1 MIKLL
6 SNRGYTLYGLHYKTH
21 SFITQKIILK
31 FAKIILNKHTLLIYE
46 SIVYNIGMYS
56 REFNKPPKN
65 IVKNGK
71 AKYGAYIGV
80 PNKIDIRGMRAPY
93 AGVPLPS
100 FISNLRIKSRLAYIF
115 SLDKYFGAAEFFDF
129 KAIGI
134 ARLLLWNKETNK
146 KNVYTT
152 LMPPRRRFVPNDS
165 TRGICACYTK
175 SRFLKISWGNNHE
188 HFSVNFDIKGD
199 GARSTTS
206 GYFVNT
212 ADDDKKVDLFYV
224 NPSPTKA
231 RCSATWL
238 SSMHTKGNLF
248 IDNTMVD
255 DSVGLGLMVMNRTY
269 FKFKSKTTMIC
280 GMDKYK
286 GRDITFFIKSSN
298 MDAADE
304 YNYNDNTLIVDG
316 IATALPPVYITHPF
330 GLDKKWIIQDTES
343 MVDLSFTPASMNQQ
357 ILDIIALRSN
367 NNTLYGT
374 FEGVLLTKDG
384 EKILLK
390 NFPGA
395 IHKSLLRL

>member
-1 MIKLL
+1 M
-6 SNRGYTLYGLHYKTH
+6 REYKKTP
-21 SFITQKIILK
+21 
-31 FAKIILNKHTLLIYE
+31 E
-46 SIVYNIGMYS
+46 
-56 REFNKPPKN
+56 N

-71 AKYGAYIGV
+71 ATFGSFEGV

-100 FISNLRIKSRLAYIF
+100 FISNLRIKSRLAYVF
-115 SLDKYFGAAEFFDF
+115 SLEKYFGAAEFFDF

-134 ARLLLWNKETNK
+134 ARLFLWNKETNK

-152 LMPPRRRFVPNDS
+152 IMPPRRRFVPNNS
-165 TRGICACYTK
+165 KRGICACYTK
-175 SRFLKISWGNNHE
+175 SRFLKISWGKDHQN
-188 HFSVNFDIKGD
+188 FSLSFDIKGD
-199 GARSTTS
+199 TARSNTS
-206 GYFVNT
+206 GYFVSPNE
-212 ADDDKKVDLFYV
+212 DEKKVDLFYV

-248 IDNTMVD
+248 IDDKMVD
-255 DSVGLGLMVMNRTY
+255 DSNGLGLLLMNRTY
-269 FKFKSKTTMIC
+269 FKFKSKTTLIC
-280 GMDKYK
+280 GMNKYK

-298 MDAADE
+298 MDAADDL
-304 YNYNDNTLIVDG
+304 NYNDNSLIVDG
-316 IATALPPVYITHPF
+316 VPTALPPVYITHPF

-343 MVDLSFTPASMNQQ
+343 MVDLSFTPMSLNNQ
-357 ILDIIALRSN
+357 ILDLIALRSN

-374 FEGVLLTKDG
+374 FEGVFLTKNG

-395 IHKSLLRL
+395 IYRSLLRL